1 MHGLSRTGVVA
12 VFQQVLAVFLLA
24 GCASRLP
31 ELPVIGTPG
40 NSQPG
45 KVVWHDLVTPDLDKS
60 RAFYGALFGWQFEQ
74 LGDGY
79 LLARYEGRPVAG
91 LARLEA
97 GHDSGHWLPLV
108 SVTDIAKAQK
118 TTRTAGGDV
127 ALSAVELKGRGQVAI
142 LKDPQGAAFG
152 VLQSS
157 HGDPE
162 DRIPAVNTWLW
173 NEIWTNNIAGATA
186 YYEELFG
193 YGRKVARI
201 GSVSY
206 DFFVRDGKPRVGLLA
221 KPDPQIPNTWLCYL
235 RVNDVA
241 AVTDKARA
249 LGGTVLMAPNAKVR
263 DGRVAILTDPGGA
276 GFVVQELRK

>member
-1 MHGLSRTGVVA
+1 MYRLSRTEVVA
-12 VFQQVLAVFLLA
+12 VLHAVLAAFLLG

-40 NSQPG
+40 NTQPG
-45 KVVWHDLVTPDLDKS
+45 KVVWHDLVTPDLDKA
-60 RAFYGALFGWQFEQ
+60 RAFYGELFGWQFEQ

-79 LLARYEGRPVAG
+79 LLARYQGRPVAG
-91 LARLEA
+91 LARLDA
-97 GHDSGHWLPLV
+97 GHGSAHWLPLV

-118 TTRTAGGDV
+118 TTRTDGGDV
-127 ALSAVELKGRGQVAI
+127 ALSAFELEGRGQVAI

-157 HGDPE
+157 YGDPE

-173 NEIWTNNIAGATA
+173 NEIWTNDIAGATT

-206 DFFVRDGKPRVGLLA
+206 DFFERDGKPRVGLLA

-241 AVTDKARA
+241 AVTTKARA
-249 LGGTVLMAPNAKVR
+249 MGGAVLMTPNARVR
-263 DGRVAILTDPGGA
+263 DGRVAILTDPSGA
-276 GFVVQELRK
+276 GFVIQEVRK